1 VLGHQQSLGHK
12 FRKRPRVEVLE
23 VLVTRNSRLLL
34 ALEFDTKSSQQ
45 DTRVWWQVLVEYN
58 AIDTE
63 VQCRIV
69 INILNIS
76 MIFIKDEE
84 ITLET

>member
-1 VLGHQQSLGHK
+1 M
-12 FRKRPRVEVLE
+12 LE

-34 ALEFDTKSSQQ
+34 ALKFDTKSSQQ
-45 DTRVWWQVLVEYN
+45 NTRVWWQVLVEYN